1 MNFILGISN
10 MVAGLVFIGLSIP
23 LVMRKIPMNH
33 FYGFRLKKSFTSDE
47 NCYNIN
53 QYGGRQLIFW
63 SIPLLVLGVLTI
75 FFPLPENHW
84 VVTLIGCAPLIVM
97 VPAYLSYQY
106 AKKL

>member
-47 NCYNIN
+47 NWYKIN
-53 QYGGRQLIFW
+53 HYGGWQLIYW
-63 SIPLLVLGVLTI
+63 SVPLLVLGVLTML
-75 FFPLPENHW
+75 FPVPENGL
-84 VVTLIGCAPLIVM
+84 VVTLIGCAPLIVL

-106 AKKL
+106 AKRL